1 MRVGIFDLE
10 TSNLNAEW
18 GIILCACVKE
28 YGKAGVKTYRAD
40 DYPSFK
46 THRSSDELLV
56 RALIKDLEEFDILV
70 AHNGVGFDRAWL
82 MAKATKYDVKH
93 TLRYKKFIDPVR
105 LARRSFKLGSN
116 GLQSL
121 INFLNIPTTK
131 TRIRPEAW
139 LEASLDGNKKAM
151 DEIVYHCKRDV
162 LSLNGVYGKMRLLI
176 ERIDNRGS
184 AQ

>member
-1 MRVGIFDLE
+1 VFDLE

-18 GIILCACVKE
+18 GVILCCCVKE
-28 YGKAGVKTYRAD
+28 YCKAGVKEFRAD
-40 DYPSFK
+40 EFPNWK
-46 THRSSDELLV
+46 VRRSNDRQLVEAIIKEL
-56 RALIKDLEEFDILV
+56 EQYDILC
-70 AHNGVGFDRAWL
+70 AHNGQFFDKSWL
-82 MAKATKYDVKH
+82 LAKAIKYDIPN

-105 LARRSFKLGSN
+105 LARRNFKLGSN
-116 GLQSL
+116 GLMSL

-139 LEASLDGNKKAM
+139 LEASLDGNTKAM
-151 DEIVYHCKRDV
+151 DEIVYHCRRDV
-162 LSLNGVYGKMRLLI
+162 LSLNGVYHKMRPLI